1 MIISAKLRTGSS
13 RHDIFIIAIDRV
25 KSHKT
30 EQFLPSRS
38 PQISNYD
45 PTLSGPSAT
54 FCITISVM
62 LVPSESRVT
71 AASSDLKKYCF
82 STREMNCGSWIK
94 NVAGAVG
101 YLFHKVR
108 GDAGSVNVTS
118 RKFRLERRQV
128 ISRFADESSLFNSM
142 TQHF

>member
-13 RHDIFIIAIDRV
+13 RHDILIIAIDRV

-30 EQFLPSRS
+30 KQFLPSRS
-38 PQISNYD
+38 PQISDYD

-71 AASSDLKKYCF
+71 AASSDLKKIMLLN
-82 STREMNCGSWIK
+82 TQDELRIWIK

-108 GDAGSVNVTS
+108 GDAGSVNVTP

-128 ISRFADESSLFNSM
+128 ISVLGTKVVCSTR
-142 TQHF
+142 

>member
-30 EQFLPSRS
+30 KQFLPSRS
-38 PQISNYD
+38 PQISNYN

-71 AASSDLKKYCF
+71 ATSSDLKKIMLLN
-82 STREMNCGSWIK
+82 TQDELRIWIK
-94 NVAGAVG
+94 KCGW
-101 YLFHKVR
+101 R
-108 GDAGSVNVTS
+108 GRVFVP
-118 RKFRLERRQV
+118 
-128 ISRFADESSLFNSM
+128 
-142 TQHF
+142 